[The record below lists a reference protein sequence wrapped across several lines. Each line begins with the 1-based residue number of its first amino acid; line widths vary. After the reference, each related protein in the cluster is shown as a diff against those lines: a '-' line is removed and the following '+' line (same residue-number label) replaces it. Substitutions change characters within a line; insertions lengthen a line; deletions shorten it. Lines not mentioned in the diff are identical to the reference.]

1 MGTKRFEIAK
11 KHSMNNE
18 ESQCRPLPTFQR
30 RPPSDTPI
38 VTTSNTPTGS
48 YETTPAISPEA
59 SAIFGDL
66 EKNIDASK
74 IQINETVPNNNIL
87 HSDNNTS
94 NDNTQNIVSTSNILE
109 LNRTENSTTTL
120 NESGVPDSQ
129 GKDKT
134 QSTQRRVTSTL
145 NVPGLTKS
153 KLSPDGII
161 SKEEAGSKLV
171 IIMVGLPATGKSY
184 ITNKLSRYLNYS
196 MYYCKVFNVGNTR
209 RRYAKEHNIGDQDS
223 NFFDPKN
230 IEANS
235 LRDKWAL
242 DTLDELLDYLLEGVG
257 SVAIFDATNTTR
269 ARRKLLVDKIQSRN
283 DQLNILF
290 LESICTDESVVEANI
305 RLKLFGPDYK
315 GKDPED
321 SLLDF
326 KQRLKNYLEA
336 YETIEDDEDVQYLK
350 MIDIGKKFVSYNIEG
365 FLASQTVYYLLNF
378 NLSYRQIWIT
388 RNGESEDNVDGK
400 IGGDSSLTVRGE
412 KYSKAL
418 YRFIDK
424 QKRLLYKA
432 ELKQFAQNMNKNE
445 DSGNHTITSYKRKNK
460 KGPYFKDFFVWTSM
474 RKRAIQTGK
483 YFDINEYPLKEMKML
498 DEINAGSFEGL
509 TYQKFEEAYPA
520 DFERRQRDKLR
531 YRFPGIGGE
540 SYLDV
545 INRLRTVIAEIERI
559 EDNVLIIT
567 HHVVA
572 RTLLGYFMNLG
583 FQDITELDM
592 PLHCVYCLEPMPY
605 GIRWSLY
612 EYNEESDT
620 FHKVPQS
627 KLNVTRIKQMGLV
640 HREKHFSLVP
650 TAPSSRSSSMA
661 SVPSNHTTSSTPLP
675 SSLRNQNSEIDFSI
689 KLSHSPFLKKS
700 ESPSTGNNNIKD
712 IPLRSNIN
720 PLRTINILESSRDG
734 SSRLPV
740 KIPNFPSTA
749 FSLLNN
755 ENIVYTNNPPNNM
768 TNISTTITP
777 TIIYDND
784 NNNDNNNNN
793 KDNHDDNTD
802 IDKKLAQSPVSIISS
817 LNSTSSKAEESQST
831 NDNVASKETLHN
843 IEHLQDEFEQ
853 LKLSNS
859 QMYEQL

>member
-1 MGTKRFEIAK
+1 MDTKRFRMAR
-11 KHSMNNE
+11 KHSMDNGE
-18 ESQCRPLPTFQR
+18 VQGRPLPAFQR

-48 YETTPAISPEA
+48 YETTPAMSPET
-59 SAIFGDL
+59 STMFGDL
-66 EKNIDASK
+66 GINIDSSE
-74 IQINETVPNNNIL
+74 IQINDTIQNNKIFRD
-87 HSDNNTS
+87 SNTFAE
-94 NDNTQNIVSTSNILE
+94 DKQDIISTSNIPKLT
-109 LNRTENSTTTL
+109 RTDNSTTNLDTSDIL
-120 NESGVPDSQ
+120 VDQNTEKP
-129 GKDKT
+129 

-145 NVPGLTKS
+145 DVPGLTRS

-209 RRYAKEHNIGDQDS
+209 RRYAKEHGIGDQDS

-230 IEANS
+230 VEANS
-235 LRDKWAL
+235 LRDKWAM

-257 SVAIFDATNTTR
+257 SVAIFDATNTTK
-269 ARRKLLVDKIQSRN
+269 ARRKMLVNKIQSRN

-336 YETIEDDEDVQYLK
+336 YETIEDEEDLQYLK
-350 MIDIGKKFVSYNIEG
+350 IIDIGKKFVSYNIEG

-388 RNGESEDNVDGK
+388 RNGESEDNVKGK

-418 YRFIDK
+418 YKFIDK
-424 QKRLLYKA
+424 QKKLLYEA
-432 ELKQFAQNMNKNE
+432 ELKQSAQKMNING
-445 DSGNHTITSYKRKNK
+445 DSRNYTISAHKKRSK
-460 KGPYFKDFFVWTSM
+460 KGSYFKDFFVWTSM
-474 RKRAIQTGK
+474 RTRAIQTGK

-509 TYQKFEEAYPA
+509 TYQEFEEAFPTE
-520 DFERRQRDKLR
+520 FERRQRDKLR

-545 INRLRTVIAEIERI
+545 INRLRTVITEIERI

-572 RTLLGYFMNLG
+572 RALLGYFMNLG

-612 EYNEESDT
+612 EYNEETDD

-627 KLNVTRIKQMGLV
+627 ELNVTRIKQMGLV

-661 SVPSNHTTSSTPLP
+661 SVPSNHTASSTPLP
-675 SSLRNQNSEIDFSI
+675 SSLGNKSSEIELST
-689 KLSHSPFLKKS
+689 KLSHSPFLKRN
-700 ESPSTGNNNIKD
+700 ESPSIGNNNHKD
-712 IPLRSNIN
+712 NFPRSNIN
-720 PLRTINILESSRDG
+720 LLRTINILESSKDG

-740 KIPNFPSTA
+740 KNSNFPPTA

-755 ENIVYTNNPPNNM
+755 ENVAYANNLPY
-768 TNISTTITP
+768 NITTT
-777 TIIYDND
+777 TTG
-784 NNNDNNNNN
+784 NNNNN
-793 KDNHDDNTD
+793 NNNNIN
-802 IDKKLAQSPVSIISS
+802 IDMKLSSSPISVMSSI
-817 LNSTSSKAEESQST
+817 NSTSSKAEGSQST
-831 NDNVASKETLHN
+831 DDNVASKETLHN
-843 IEHLQDEFEQ
+843 LEHLQDEFEQ

-859 QMYEQL
+859 QMYERL